1 MRDLMEPLGISCVG
15 AEELGLPEPEEIG
28 NTFVDNAD
36 LKARE
41 AADLSGLPALAD
53 DSGLCVD
60 ALHGAPGIFSARWAE
75 DEQGNRDWTRAME
88 KVWREVEAA
97 GPDAGHDAHFACALA
112 IAWPND
118 GQAENFE
125 GRVDGTL
132 TWPPRGDKGFGYDP
146 IFVPAG
152 HDVTF
157 GEMEPAQKHEMSHRA
172 DAFRKLVKALRCF
185 RHPGLDQGSMNN
197 AQLAVTRPSSWMP
210 TRVQH
215 DGKIALYVHWPFCV
229 SKCPYCDFNS
239 HVRSTID
246 QDEWR
251 DALLADLAYEASL
264 LPGRTLTSI
273 FFGGGTPSLMEP
285 ATVAAVIGAAR
296 QHWSAADDIEITLE
310 ANPNSVEAARFA
322 DLATAGVNRLSL
334 GLQSFDDRVSP
345 SSAARTPPT
354 RANRRSKSPNSISLA
369 SAST

>member
-1 MRDLMEPLGISCVG
+1 VRPIGDKLVIATHNPGKLREMRDLMEPLGIACVG
-15 AEELGLPEPEEIG
+15 AAELGLPEPEEIG

-88 KVWREVEAA
+88 KIWRDVEAA

-152 HDVTF
+152 HEATF
-157 GEMEPAQKHEMSHRA
+157 GEMDPAQKHQMSHRA
-172 DAFRKLVKALRCF
+172 DAFRKLVKALR
-185 RHPGLDQGSMNN
+185 G
-197 AQLAVTRPSSWMP
+197 
-210 TRVQH
+210 
-215 DGKIALYVHWPFCV
+215 
-229 SKCPYCDFNS
+229 
-239 HVRSTID
+239 
-246 QDEWR
+246 
-251 DALLADLAYEASL
+251 
-264 LPGRTLTSI
+264 
-273 FFGGGTPSLMEP
+273 
-285 ATVAAVIGAAR
+285 
-296 QHWSAADDIEITLE
+296 
-310 ANPNSVEAARFA
+310 
-322 DLATAGVNRLSL
+322 
-334 GLQSFDDRVSP
+334 
-345 SSAARTPPT
+345 
-354 RANRRSKSPNSISLA
+354 
-369 SAST
+369 